1 LQPVHAVALALA
13 AARLAVD
20 LREAGEEE
28 AAEVVVDWTLH
39 PKWFSAAADLPVG
52 AAVVDFPVGPAPA
65 DPEELR
71 RPF

>member
-20 LREAGEEE
+20 LREAGEEA

-52 AAVVDFPVGPAPA
+52 AVVNFPAGPAPA

-71 RPF
+71 RSF

>member
-20 LREAGEEE
+20 LQEAEEE
-28 AAEVVVDWTLH
+28 GEVVVDWTLH
-39 PKWFSAAADLPVG
+39 PKWFSAEADLPVG
-52 AAVVDFPVGPAPA
+52 AAVADFQAGPAPA

-71 RPF
+71 RSF